1 MRPIISNLMKN
12 LWIIAGALSLAGC
25 SSNPDSTPETN
36 AVAPLAQP
44 QIMATVAPPIA
55 VAPIAV
61 APMPVPPIDNSALD
75 ANAPTPATSQEANDE
90 KRREVESLR
99 AELNL
104 LQNQRRSVEEQKRQF
119 GQRNPNADA
128 NERALGADSQAD
140 VRMAQYNSQLD
151 QIDKDISAKQKRI
164 DDLMLG
170 G

>member
-25 SSNPDSTPETN
+25 FSNPDSTPETN
-36 AVAPLAQP
+36 AVAPIAQP

-55 VAPIAV
+55 VAPT
-61 APMPVPPIDNSALD
+61 PVPPIDNSALD
-75 ANAPTPATSQEANDE
+75 ANAPTPATSQETNDE

-99 AELNL
+99 AELDL

-151 QIDKDISAKQKRI
+151 QIDADMSAKQKRI